1 MTCRQRMGRA
11 QRPHR
16 EDDPCWAPPLPNL
29 GNAAS
34 ARRLRP
40 LPNLTPRPQGGAQ
53 AAGAPWRSRRGGARQ
68 SSSWV
73 LACIIG
79 AFRRCTAPMI
89 SSEEIPEVAGTS
101 EVAKRITGSGLEMAD
116 RLVNT
121 HFHLLREV
129 ANGTQAG
136 CPFRDRLRRLAQPGA
151 TLLLL
156 RRATG
161 SGIPRSKCRTS
172 FSLRD
177 GRPAPQ
183 GACHAQ
189 RRAEGR
195 SLGPNEIGTVSSQ
208 GQRTEATSLRVAA
221 SRATD
226 HDCGLLR
233 MPCVWPLG
241 GISGWHRRP
250 EEAGADHQQ

>member
-1 MTCRQRMGRA
+1 M
-11 QRPHR
+11 
-16 EDDPCWAPPLPNL
+16 
-29 GNAAS
+29 
-34 ARRLRP
+34 
-40 LPNLTPRPQGGAQ
+40 
-53 AAGAPWRSRRGGARQ
+53 
-68 SSSWV
+68 

-101 EVAKRITGSGLEMAD
+101 EVAKRITESGLEMAD
-116 RLVNT
+116 RVVNT
-121 HFHLLREV
+121 HFQLLREV

-136 CPFRDRLRRLAQPGA
+136 LSLPRPSPPPGPAQPGA

-161 SGIPRSKCRTS
+161 SGIPRSKCRAS

-195 SLGPNEIGTVSSQ
+195 SLGSNEIRTVSSPD
-208 GQRTEATSLRVAA
+208 QRTEATSLRVAP